1 MEIKLLTEL
10 QELDSENPSSWPN
23 SVKMFFIVMVAIFT
37 LGLGYYLFVNDELST
52 LERET
57 AKEQTLRKTY
67 RLKHSLAANLGDYRA
82 QMEILEIQLATM
94 LKKLPAGHETP
105 GLLDDITFVATHSGL
120 KIVSITWGDE
130 QEKEFYTELPLDIDV
145 EGRYHEFGRFVSEIA
160 NLPRIVSLHDFD
172 ITAIEKSKELKLKI
186 VAKTYRYKEMEAEK

>member
-1 MEIKLLTEL
+1 
-10 QELDSENPSSWPN
+10 
-23 SVKMFFIVMVAIFT
+23 
-37 LGLGYYLFVNDELST
+37 
-52 LERET
+52 
-57 AKEQTLRKTY
+57 
-67 RLKHSLAANLGDYRA
+67 
-82 QMEILEIQLATM
+82 MEILEIQLATM

-160 NLPRIVSLHDFD
+160 NLPRIVSLHDFG